1 MQKILKILNHRDF
14 VLSLAIVAGMIL
26 GDRTEFL
33 ADISLYVLML
43 AMISSTISF
52 SFKSWK
58 KPADVLK
65 PAGNAFLL
73 SYGVF
78 GIVTLGISWMLFHN
92 NAGMEALWIGFVLL
106 VAAPPG
112 PAVLPFSSML
122 NGDRNYATAGLFGLY
137 ILAMFVTP
145 AILFVFIGTS
155 MISPLMIFLIMAQ
168 LIIIPLIASRFLRH
182 PKVLP
187 HAKKISGTFTKW
199 MLFLVVTPII
209 GMNKDILIQ
218 EPRILV
224 YAALVL
230 VLSVFLLGWVYNLIM
245 IKARAKKGFIISSTF
260 MMVIKS
266 SVFSA
271 VVAFRFF
278 EDEPVVAMPAAVM
291 SVCIVL
297 FAVLYSQFVKY
308 KFKGYE

>member
-1 MQKILKILNHRDF
+1 MRKILKILNHRDF

-26 GDRTEFL
+26 GERTEFL
-33 ADISLYVLML
+33 ADMSLYILML
-43 AMISSTISF
+43 AMISSTIAF

-73 SYGVF
+73 SYVVF
-78 GIVTLGISWMLFHN
+78 GTVTLGISWILFHN

-106 VAAPPG
+106 VSAPPG
-112 PAVLPFSSML
+112 PAVLPFSTML
-122 NGDRNYATAGLFGLY
+122 NGDSNYSTAGLFGLY

-155 MISPLMIFLIMAQ
+155 MISPLMIFSIMAQ
-168 LIIIPLIASRFLRH
+168 LIIIPLVASRFLRH

-187 HAKKISGTFTKW
+187 HAKKVSGTVTKW

-209 GMNKDILIQ
+209 GMNREIFMQ

-245 IKARAKKGFIISSTF
+245 IKARAKKAFIISSTF

-278 EDEPVVAMPAAVM
+278 KDEPVVAMPAAVM
-291 SVCIVL
+291 SVCIIL
-297 FAVLYSQFVKY
+297 FAILYSQFVKY
-308 KFKGYE
+308 KFKD